1 MDGKQPVIIVDK
13 EQEEPSFRELAE
25 KFEEIAKKLDEIAEK
40 MKMMEPEQRPVC
52 DANCCYHKKI
62 LVDNKRFTVTV
73 CRYHFSI
80 DEDAVDFL
88 VYLLLKYRQKAEE
101 AVRNYKNLKLC
112 NQFTEDYDIAVF
124 TDPPAL
130 ATSDQLVYIFKYDV
144 SDHYRP
150 DEYVRIFINPVTGE
164 IVDICKADDSWD
176 EYYIEHYLKLALYLK
191 PVFDIDNEEE
201 GEDIEEDSSANI
213 YFSSPRCVVRKE

>member
-1 MDGKQPVIIVDK
+1 MDGKQPVNK
-13 EQEEPSFRELAE
+13 EQEELKELSFRELARQ
-25 KFEEIAKKLDEIAEK
+25 FEEIAKKLDEIVK
-40 MKMMEPEQRPVC
+40 KLKPGQRPAC
-52 DANCCYHKKI
+52 DANCCYHKK
-62 LVDNKRFTVTV
+62 VPEGNKHVTVTV
-73 CRYHFSI
+73 CRYCFNI
-80 DEDAVDFL
+80 DEDTVDFL

-101 AVRNYKNLKLC
+101 AVQNYKNLKLC

-130 ATSDQLVYIFKYDV
+130 ATSDQLVYIFKHDI
-144 SDHYRP
+144 SDHLRP

-191 PVFDIDNEEE
+191 PVFDNEEE
-201 GEDIEEDSSANI
+201 GEDIEEDNSAYI
-213 YFSSPRCVVRKE
+213 YILL